1 MSDSTELNYASFQ
14 NAVYPYCSDLSGIRE
29 YARKKVG
36 LLDEMTKDFFDKY
49 ILLAAGLDE
58 TDVGIHLEGNVRK
71 SGGVSESMLSRYRN
85 GKEMKPGIVKAYLK
99 KGTEERTKAHFEKYL
114 LPTIGLNGEIGILY
128 SLGQIIKNDDSI
140 PQVYK
145 EDFESLNAVETLAG
159 FLARVFVFVITRSK
173 DPKVALATEEDKE
186 NKLHPMVEQVIRDIT
201 IRGESDMLI
210 PVLDLLELCLS
221 DDTEE
226 YERIGM
232 REHDRIAFLDK
243 TKNLIDTLDKE
254 HRVKYHELMMMQ
266 FTIEM
271 SRYLAL
277 RERGYDELL
286 EKYGM
291 RKDQTCSISVGE
303 NPGFVA
309 AELSGG
315 VHIQYDNSQPS
326 HAGLVSQK
334 ITLDDSDKIE

>member
-14 NAVYPYCSDLSGIRE
+14 NAIYPYCSDLSGIRE

-85 GKEMKPGIVKAYLK
+85 GKKMKPGIVKAYLK

-128 SLGQIIKNDDSI
+128 FLGQIIKKDDSI

-145 EDFESLNAVETLAG
+145 DDFGSLNAVETLAA
-159 FLARVFVFVITRSK
+159 FLARVFVFALTRDK
-173 DPKVALATEEDKE
+173 DPKVAFAAENDKE

-201 IRGESDMLI
+201 IRGESDMFL
-210 PVLDLLELCLS
+210 PVLDLLHLCLS

-226 YERIGM
+226 YEQIGM

-243 TKNLIDTLDKE
+243 TKNLIDTLDE
-254 HRVKYHELMMMQ
+254 DHREKYHHLMMKQ
-266 FTIEM
+266 FTLELG
-271 SRYLAL
+271 RYYTI
-277 RERGYDELL
+277 RDRGYDELL
-286 EKYGM
+286 KKYEI
-291 RKDQTCSISVGE
+291 RKDQVASVSVGE
-303 NPGFVA
+303 NPGLTLFEIPYGAHLKIDNGTGETIAGGFVSYKPV
-309 AELSGG
+309 EG
-315 VHIQYDNSQPS
+315 
-326 HAGLVSQK
+326 
-334 ITLDDSDKIE
+334 DDG